1 MKILK
6 NWTAKKYTYNKQ
18 INKQNKQ
25 NKGKNK
31 NKQTIHI
38 NIYQM
43 RMDMNGKNGIEFVA
57 SQTLR
62 LIERKLE

>member
-38 NIYQM
+38 NIY
-43 RMDMNGKNGIEFVA
+43 
-57 SQTLR
+57 
-62 LIERKLE
+62 